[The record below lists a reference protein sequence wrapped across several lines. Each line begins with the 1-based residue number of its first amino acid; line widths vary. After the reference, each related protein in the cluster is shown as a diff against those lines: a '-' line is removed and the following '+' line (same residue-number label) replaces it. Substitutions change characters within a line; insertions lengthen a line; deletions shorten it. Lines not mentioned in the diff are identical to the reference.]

1 MTDQSHPEQPPVL
14 SEVEQLR
21 DDLSA
26 LQTIVNR
33 VREALGT
40 EEPAPVR
47 ESFRIRQMKTRVSD
61 AEYERDR
68 AQQRAEHAEAA
79 IARVTAV
86 RGQWQGRLLPSPAY
100 ELLTELHVA
109 LDEPTP
115 VAGPAAAE
123 PAAPIVDRPF
133 RTHRQQPEP
142 CPAGCGATSQC
153 PLHARQP

>member
-1 MTDQSHPEQPPVL
+1 MTDRIPL
-14 SEVEQLR
+14 
-21 DDLSA
+21 DDLTSDQLDA
-26 LQTIVNR
+26 LYER
-33 VREALGT
+33 VEAAEETESQRQLATAREALASAT
-40 EEPAPVR
+40 
-47 ESFRIRQMKTRVSD
+47 TR
-61 AEYERDR
+61 AAR
-68 AQQRAEHAEAA
+68 AEAA